1 MGRLYFFYMLCFVII
16 IGNVGNA
23 QIISIAPGTDFNI
36 VAGTV
41 VAADGLDITPSTNF
55 SLNASLSITTTINNT
70 AAFPYIPRVYQF
82 GQTTNAF
89 SGTLKI
95 NYLDSELVGLGFTE
109 STLKILYH
117 NGSWAINNSSSN
129 VASANSTLSGSLSA
143 IALNEVISGICLTSS
158 SSIAMKL
165 SNQTTLAKLL
175 SPTLHTWSI
184 LSGVDSGDFS
194 LSLSGNPQQ
203 LLFNTVADN
212 ANPIDANLDNEYL
225 VNITNGCETK
235 NLAITISPFCGNWEQ
250 GYDGLTQAKA
260 GISAAQIKSDYPN
273 SQDGVYWI
281 NLPNVGLTQIYCIMN
296 SAYDGGGWMLAMKAS
311 AGTTFNYDSN
321 YWTTNNTL
329 NPSDNTRND
338 GDAKYETMND
348 FEAKD
353 MMAIWPDIASSSFE
367 SGSIDS
373 LQNWTWLQ
381 NNFHNGAY
389 IIPINFFNTVSN
401 VFISD
406 ADTFDGK
413 GAMFSGQSDV
423 RFYGFN
429 YSGNSYSRSRW
440 GFGWNEN
447 GGGLFPNGDQGSN
460 DVSGGIGMDS
470 NYGNYSAGDRIN
482 CCENSGGINR
492 QARVELYIR

>member
-1 MGRLYFFYMLCFVII
+1 MLCFVII

-41 VAADGLDITPSTNF
+41 VAADGLDIIPSSNF

-82 GQTTNAF
+82 SQTTNAF

-203 LLFNTVADN
+203 LLFSALADN
-212 ANPIDANLDNEYL
+212 ANPQDANLDNIYL
-225 VNITNGCETK
+225 VNVTDGCETQ
-235 NLAITISPFCGNWEQ
+235 NLAITISPFCGTW
-250 GYDGLTQAKA
+250 
-260 GISAAQIKSDYPN
+260 
-273 SQDGVYWI
+273 
-281 NLPNVGLTQIYCIMN
+281 
-296 SAYDGGGWMLAMKAS
+296 
-311 AGTTFNYDSN
+311 
-321 YWTTNNTL
+321 
-329 NPSDNTRND
+329 
-338 GDAKYETMND
+338 
-348 FEAKD
+348 
-353 MMAIWPDIASSSFE
+353 SSVV
-367 SGSIDS
+367 
-373 LQNWTWLQ
+373 T
-381 NNFHNGAY
+381 
-389 IIPINFFNTVSN
+389 P
-401 VFISD
+401 
-406 ADTFDGK
+406 
-413 GAMFSGQSDV
+413 
-423 RFYGFN
+423 
-429 YSGNSYSRSRW
+429 
-440 GFGWNEN
+440 
-447 GGGLFPNGDQGSN
+447 
-460 DVSGGIGMDS
+460 
-470 NYGNYSAGDRIN
+470 
-482 CCENSGGINR
+482 
-492 QARVELYIR
+492 